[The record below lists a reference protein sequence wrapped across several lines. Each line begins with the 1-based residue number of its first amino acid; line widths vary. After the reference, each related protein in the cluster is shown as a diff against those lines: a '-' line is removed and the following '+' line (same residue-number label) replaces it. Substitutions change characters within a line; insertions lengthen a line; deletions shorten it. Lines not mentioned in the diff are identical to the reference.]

1 MKTPEQS
8 HCVIIPSFNS
18 GDLLKKTVLE
28 ALQNWESVIVVDDGS
43 TDSSFDGLKE
53 CQESNQG
60 LTILIH
66 LSNLGKGAA
75 VITGMY
81 HAQERGFTHAA
92 VFDADGQHAAADL
105 RRFMDQSRLHPE
117 AMILG
122 VPIFSAEAPAL
133 RVNGRLVGNWWTN
146 FETLWGGVRDSL
158 YGFRVYPIE
167 PSLQVMRSIKGGRR
181 FDFDTQLA
189 VRLYWKGI
197 PPLNLDTP
205 VTYKKKTQGG
215 VTHFK
220 YVRDNLLLVYV
231 HTQLAL
237 IAFTMIPK
245 LLRLRSRRALD
256 SQ

>member
-1 MKTPEQS
+1 MKTSNS

-28 ALQNWESVIVVDDGS
+28 ALQNCDTVIVVDDGS
-43 TDSSFDGLKE
+43 TDQSFDGLWGY
-53 CQESNQG
+53 QDSNNG
-60 LTILIH
+60 LTILTH
-66 LSNLGKGAA
+66 EKNLGKGAA
-75 VITGMY
+75 VITGMS
-81 HAQERGFTHAA
+81 HALQKGFSHAA
-92 VFDADGQHAAADL
+92 VFDADGQHSAADL

-122 VPIFSAEAPAL
+122 VPIFDAEAPAL

-146 FETLWGGVRDSL
+146 LETLWGGVRDSL

-197 PPLNLDTP
+197 PPLNLGTP

>member
-1 MKTPEQS
+1 MSGAES
-8 HCVIIPSFNS
+8 HCIIIPSFNS

-28 ALQNWESVIVVDDGS
+28 VLKNWESVIVVDDGS
-43 TDSSFDGLKE
+43 TDHSFEGLCEYKD
-53 CQESNQG
+53 SNNG
-60 LTILIH
+60 LTILTH
-66 LSNLGKGAA
+66 EMNLGKGAA
-75 VITGMY
+75 VITGMS
-81 HAQERGFTHAA
+81 HALQKGFTHAA

-105 RRFMDQSRLHPE
+105 RRFIDQSRLHPE

-133 RVNGRLVGNWWTN
+133 RVKGRLVGNWWTN
-146 FETLWGGVRDSL
+146 LETLWGGVRDSL

-189 VRLYWKGI
+189 VRLYWMGI
-197 PPLNLDTP
+197 PPMNLDTP

-220 YVRDNLLLVYV
+220 YVRDNLLLVIV

-237 IAFTMIPK
+237 IAFTMIPR
-245 LLRLRSRRALD
+245 LLRLRNRRALD
-256 SQ
+256 S

>member
-1 MKTPEQS
+1 MKPPEHS

-43 TDSSFDGLKE
+43 TDSSFDELKR

-60 LTILIH
+60 LIILRH
-66 LSNLGKGAA
+66 GSNLGKGAA
-75 VITGMY
+75 VITGMN
-81 HAQERGFTHAA
+81 HARERGFTHAA
-92 VFDADGQHAAADL
+92 VFDADGQHAAVDL
-105 RRFMDQSRLHPE
+105 PRFMGQSQLHSE

-122 VPIFSAEAPAL
+122 VPIFDLEAPAL
-133 RVNGRLVGNWWTN
+133 RVKGRLVGNWWSN
-146 FETLWGGVRDSL
+146 LETLWGGVRDSL

-167 PSLQVMRSIKGGRR
+167 PSLQIMRSIRGGRR

-197 PPLNLDTP
+197 PPLNLQTP

-220 YVRDNLLLVYV
+220 YIRDNLLLIYI
-231 HTQLAL
+231 HTQLVL
-237 IAFTMIPK
+237 IAFTMIPR
-245 LLRLRSRRALD
+245 LVRLRCRRPLD

>member
-1 MKTPEQS
+1 MKTSNS

-18 GDLLKKTVLE
+18 GDLLKTTVLE
-28 ALQNWESVIVVDDGS
+28 ALQNCDTVIVVDDGS
-43 TDSSFDGLKE
+43 TDQSFDGLWGY
-53 CQESNQG
+53 QDSNNG
-60 LTILIH
+60 LTILTH
-66 LSNLGKGAA
+66 EKNLGKGAA
-75 VITGMY
+75 VITGMSY
-81 HAQERGFTHAA
+81 ALQKGFSHAA
-92 VFDADGQHAAADL
+92 VFDADGQHSAADL

-122 VPIFSAEAPAL
+122 VPIFDAEAPAL

-146 FETLWGGVRDSL
+146 LETLWGGVRDSL

>member
-1 MKTPEQS
+1 MNLDS

-18 GDLLKKTVLE
+18 GDLLEKTVLE
-28 ALQNWESVIVVDDGS
+28 ALQNWDSVIVVDDGS
-43 TDSSFDGLKE
+43 TDQSFDGLRGY
-53 CQESNQG
+53 QDSNNG
-60 LTILIH
+60 LTILSH
-66 LSNLGKGAA
+66 DKNMGKGAA
-75 VITGMY
+75 VITGMS
-81 HAQERGFTHAA
+81 HALQKGFTHAA
-92 VFDADGQHAAADL
+92 VFDADGQHSVADL

-117 AMILG
+117 AMVLG
-122 VPIFSAEAPAL
+122 VPIFDVEAPAL

-146 FETLWGGVRDSL
+146 LETLWGGVRDSL

-189 VRLYWKGI
+189 VRLYWMGI
-197 PPLNLDTP
+197 PPLNLDTA

-220 YVRDNLLLVYV
+220 YVRDNLLLVCV
-231 HTQLAL
+231 HTQLTL
-237 IAFTMIPK
+237 IAFTMIPR
-245 LLRLRSRRALD
+245 LLRLRYRRALD

>member
-1 MKTPEQS
+1 MKSPEPS

-28 ALQNWESVIVVDDGS
+28 ALQYWERLIVVDDGS
-43 TDSSFDGLKE
+43 TDGSFDGL
-53 CQESNQG
+53 CGWQQSNQG
-60 LTILIH
+60 LTILMH
-66 LSNLGKGAA
+66 DRNMGKGAA
-75 VITGMY
+75 VITGMN
-81 HAQERGFTHAA
+81 HALENGFTHAA

-105 RRFMDQSRLHPE
+105 RRFIDQSRLHPE

-122 VPIFSAEAPAL
+122 VPIFDEDAPTL
-133 RVNGRLVGNWWTN
+133 RVKGRLVGNWWTN
-146 FETLWGGVRDSL
+146 LETLWGGVRDSL

-167 PSLQVMRSIKGGRR
+167 QSLQIMRSIQGGRR

-197 PPLNLDTP
+197 PPLNLHTP

-215 VTHFK
+215 VSHFK
-220 YVRDNLLLVYV
+220 YIRDNLLLVYV
-231 HTQLAL
+231 HTQLVL
-237 IAFTMIPK
+237 IALTKIPR
-245 LLRLRSRRALD
+245 LVRLRCRGALD

>member
-1 MKTPEQS
+1 MKTSNS

-18 GDLLKKTVLE
+18 GDLLRKTVLE
-28 ALQNWESVIVVDDGS
+28 ALQNCDSVIVVDDGS
-43 TDSSFDGLKE
+43 TDQSFEGLWGY
-53 CQESNQG
+53 QDSNNG
-60 LTILIH
+60 LTILTH
-66 LSNLGKGAA
+66 EKNLGKGAA
-75 VITGMY
+75 VITGMS
-81 HAQERGFTHAA
+81 HALQKGFSHAA
-92 VFDADGQHAAADL
+92 VFDADGQHYAADL

-122 VPIFSAEAPAL
+122 VPIFDAEAPAL

-146 FETLWGGVRDSL
+146 LETLWGGVRDSL

-167 PSLQVMRSIKGGRR
+167 ASLQVMRSIKGGRR

-205 VTYKKKTQGG
+205 VTYKKRTQGG

-237 IAFTMIPK
+237 TAFTMIPR